1 MGIREKAK
9 KIIASV
15 PRNVKILAATKGR
28 SREEINEA
36 INAGIRIIGENY
48 VQEAASKCAGI
59 NAELHLI
66 GHLQTNK
73 AKNAVEIFD
82 MIQSIDSFRIANEV
96 QKECEKAG
104 KKMNVLIEVNIGME
118 KSKSGCMPSE
128 VMQLAE
134 KIAGMPNLRLKGL
147 MVVSPDAEEDV
158 DRKYYKISKKV
169 FDDLGKSHKGIET
182 LSMGMSNSFMAAI
195 EEGSNMIRLGRA
207 IFG

>member
-1 MGIREKAK
+1 
-9 KIIASV
+9 
-15 PRNVKILAATKGR
+15 
-28 SREEINEA
+28 
-36 INAGIRIIGENY
+36 
-48 VQEAASKCAGI
+48 
-59 NAELHLI
+59 
-66 GHLQTNK
+66 
-73 AKNAVEIFD
+73 
-82 MIQSIDSFRIANEV
+82 
-96 QKECEKAG
+96 
-104 KKMNVLIEVNIGME
+104 
-118 KSKSGCMPSE
+118 MPSE